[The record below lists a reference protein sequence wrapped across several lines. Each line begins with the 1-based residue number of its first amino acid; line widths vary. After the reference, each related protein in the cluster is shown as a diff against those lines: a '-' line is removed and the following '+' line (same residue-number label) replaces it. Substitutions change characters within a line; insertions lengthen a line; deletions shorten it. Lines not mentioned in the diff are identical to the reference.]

1 MLADLLELLPVRNNK
16 VKESIL
22 KASHTS
28 AFLLAELKECYGK
41 ASPME
46 EIIVRPLLQQA
57 VELEK
62 KISEFAGAIN
72 AEQH

>member
-1 MLADLLELLPVRNNK
+1 LLADLLELLPVRENK

-22 KASHTS
+22 KASHSS
-28 AFLLAELKECYGK
+28 AFLLAELKECYRK

-46 EIIVRPLLQQA
+46 EIIVRQLLQNA

-62 KISEFAGAIN
+62 RIQEFTGAVN
-72 AEQH
+72 AEGS